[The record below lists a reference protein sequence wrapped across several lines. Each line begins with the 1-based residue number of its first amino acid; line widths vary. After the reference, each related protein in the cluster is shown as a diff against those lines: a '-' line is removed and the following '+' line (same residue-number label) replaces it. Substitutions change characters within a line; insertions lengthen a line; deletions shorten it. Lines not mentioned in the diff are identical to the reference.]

1 MTSTEM
7 ARLIYEESEVEGDQR
22 SEEAEGAIEEEIVR
36 LTGEPERWSAEK
48 RRLVELV
55 AREKGVAVSG
65 RAVGA

>member
-1 MTSTEM
+1 M
-7 ARLIYEESEVEGDQR
+7 EVDQR
-22 SEEAEGAIEEEIVR
+22 SEEAEGAIEEAIVR